1 MSHFKNIIILIVGV
15 PAMTIK
21 STMTATGK
29 LLILIEYTLKSDP
42 PLTSS
47 LAPDETLSWNG
58 NTPIFEQTWVNVA
71 LKIGDAN
78 ESYRWVPSPEKE

>member
-47 LAPDETLSWNG
+47 LAPDETLS
-58 NTPIFEQTWVNVA
+58 
-71 LKIGDAN
+71 
-78 ESYRWVPSPEKE
+78 